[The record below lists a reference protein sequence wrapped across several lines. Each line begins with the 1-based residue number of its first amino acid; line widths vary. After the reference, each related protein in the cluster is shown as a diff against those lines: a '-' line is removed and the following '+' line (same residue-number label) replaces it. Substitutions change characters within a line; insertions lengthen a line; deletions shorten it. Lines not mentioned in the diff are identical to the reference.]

1 MDPEDIIFGGIFGL
15 VLSVFL
21 GPFLRK
27 KVDTPQLVSNAV
39 SKHVEKLQ
47 AEMEAEAVQTATA

>member
-27 KVDTPQLVSNAV
+27 KVDTPQLLNNAV
-39 SKHVEKLQ
+39 DQHIQKLQ
-47 AEMEAEAVQTATA
+47 AEMEAEAKVVPA